1 MFWLTLISTSLASP
15 RPAGSVGLGGCIGAP
30 AGVTGKIYLA
40 NGLASQ
46 FSFGGDLGEIADV
59 GVTVDV
65 VNHFS
70 TVNDESE
77 GYSLPVYLGGGV
89 TASSNLIQNKGTTF
103 VGVRGV
109 AGILVTIDG
118 LPTELYIETAPTLY
132 LFGLKSSP
140 ISWGVD
146 GQLGF
151 RYFF

>member
-1 MFWLTLISTSLASP
+1 MFWLTLVSLSLASP
-15 RPAGSVGLGGCIGAP
+15 RPSGSVGLGGCIGAP
-30 AGVTGKIYLA
+30 SGMTGKIYLA

-46 FSFGGDLGEIADV
+46 FSFGGDLGEIGDV

-65 VNHFS
+65 ISHFAPL
-70 TVNDESE
+70 NDPSE
-77 GYSLPVYLGGGV
+77 GYSLPIYVGGGV
-89 TASSNLIQNKGTTF
+89 TASSNLLQNKGTTF

-109 AGILVTIDG
+109 AGILVAIDG
-118 LPTELYIETAPTLY
+118 LPTELYIETAPSLY
-132 LFGLKSSP
+132 LFGMKSSP